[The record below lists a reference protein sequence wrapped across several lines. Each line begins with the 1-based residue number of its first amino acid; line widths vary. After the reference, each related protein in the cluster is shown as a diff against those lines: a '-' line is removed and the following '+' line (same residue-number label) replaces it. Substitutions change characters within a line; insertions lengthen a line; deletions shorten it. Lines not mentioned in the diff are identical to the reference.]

1 MKLGEV
7 GLYKKESGET
17 PVLLLDDVFSELDEE
32 RRKILLDVT
41 RDVQSL
47 ITCTEF
53 DPGTTDCRVIRVIEG
68 RAEAVK

>member
-1 MKLGEV
+1 M
-7 GLYKKESGET
+7 
-17 PVLLLDDVFSELDEE
+17 LLLDDVFSELDEE